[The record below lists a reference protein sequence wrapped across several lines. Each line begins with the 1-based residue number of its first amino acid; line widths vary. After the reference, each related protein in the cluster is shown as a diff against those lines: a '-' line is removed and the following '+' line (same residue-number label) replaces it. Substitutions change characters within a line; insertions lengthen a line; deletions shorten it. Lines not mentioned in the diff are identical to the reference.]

1 MKINAKDVAAG
12 VFLVLVA
19 VAGLWLNQDHALGS
33 ARRMGPGYM
42 PMLVFWLQ
50 IGLAAMVLLLAFFNG
65 PDPLQRWT
73 GIESATFA
81 LGIAVGVVVWKLSPL
96 LGPYFSQTYN
106 GVGLGMLA
114 GFLVVTWAQGWRL
127 IGYIC
132 AAMCIFAL
140 LLEKG
145 GLMLAIIGTVGASAL
160 AEPGHREKPLGVL
173 GITVFLLALCW
184 WVFIRQLDI
193 RVQVFPW
200 S

>member
-1 MKINAKDVAAG
+1 MKINAKDLAASL
-12 VFLVLVA
+12 FLMAVA
-19 VAGLWLNQDHALGS
+19 VVGLWLNQDHALGS

-42 PMLVFWLQ
+42 PMLVFWLE
-50 IGLAAMVLLLAFFNG
+50 IFLAGMVLVLAFFNG
-65 PDPLQRWT
+65 PDPLVKWT
-73 GIESATFA
+73 GADIASVA
-81 LGIAVGVVVWKLSPL
+81 LGVAIGTVVWKLSPM
-96 LGPYFSQTYN
+96 LGTYFSQTYN
-106 GVGLGMLA
+106 GVGVGMLA
-114 GFLVVTWAQGWRL
+114 GFLVITWATRWRL

-145 GLMLAIIGTVGASAL
+145 GLMLALIGTILAGVL
-160 AEPGHREKPLGVL
+160 AEPDHRKEPIGVL

-184 WVFIRQLDI
+184 WVFIKQLDI